1 MGRPTVRRGPP
12 PPKAAIL
19 LKLDLSKEDAE
30 ALFRQ
35 VDADDSG
42 AIDYEEF
49 RAIFTGTREKLPF
62 EDDAST
68 HKGKTREVVATFNG
82 ADAHGDPGL
91 STNHQ
96 ESDEKY
102 EAAEIEALLRR
113 LPPPNMEQVAMMR
126 ETMMQIVRAEYW
138 EMIEEGQ

>member
-1 MGRPTVRRGPP
+1 M
-12 PPKAAIL
+12 
-19 LKLDLSKEDAE
+19 
-30 ALFRQ
+30 
-35 VDADDSG
+35 
-42 AIDYEEF
+42 
-49 RAIFTGTREKLPF
+49 
-62 EDDAST
+62 
-68 HKGKTREVVATFNG
+68 VATFNG

-102 EAAEIEALLRR
+102 EAAEIEALLRT
-113 LPPPNMEQVAMMR
+113 LPPPNVEQVAMMR